1 MQSENGKGTVYQ
13 RQVDKSKCQVLFRN
27 LEPQLIKDLD
37 QVCKE
42 KGVTRKVAF
51 IDMCSKYIFSHKYHP
66 QDR

>member
-1 MQSENGKGTVYQ
+1 MKHENGNGTVYQ

-51 IDMCSKYIFSHKYHP
+51 IEMCSNYIFAHKYHP
-66 QDR
+66 QNK